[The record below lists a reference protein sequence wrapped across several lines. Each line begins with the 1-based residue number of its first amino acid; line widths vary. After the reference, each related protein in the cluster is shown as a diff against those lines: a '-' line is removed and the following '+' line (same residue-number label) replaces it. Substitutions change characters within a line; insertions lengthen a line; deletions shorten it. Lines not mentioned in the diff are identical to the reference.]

1 MSIRH
6 VNKNHFKGDL
16 LEQPVGGYVG
26 VNEDTLDSALRFVT
40 TGRGAHLVD
49 LTPLRDGR
57 LEQRGGGRWAGAYT
71 GRPRLISQL
80 APAFREAF
88 QGSSRETVA
97 SAMGSLRT
105 WWRLFDQVEATAP
118 GGKSRVPA
126 VHGVED
132 LSAAHRQLA
141 LDSGMGRSRFG
152 PFARIADV
160 TRRAL
165 GLRPLHW
172 LGPENEAVVRH
183 APTFAQVKPVR
194 DVLKRRWY
202 ATLSRWETSD
212 ALISGVSEPS
222 TEEERLQLLNQQHLD
237 AVIRETGLAWPPPE
251 KLRRDRSLTFFYSQG
266 FRINIMLRSRYPD
279 ISDVRDAFHLCLITT
294 GWNPQTLLDLDV
306 SKEFVQPHPKD
317 KSRYLLTGYKE
328 RSKTEQFTEGLYKT
342 QRSPGVILL
351 TLMKRTEPLRAQLQ
365 ADYDR
370 SKMDLEVQRAKGEN
384 AAALDEATVALARLR
399 EGLRSPWLYAAESG
413 VVAWLTANRYTQDGD
428 EPYLDRLIDDLNSR
442 RAAEQQ
448 IPRMTATDFR
458 DAFAAFAYQESGGMV
473 LFVMRAL
480 GHRRLSSTQRY
491 LDNNLLNDQAS
502 RIFHTFSNALWS
514 EIQEHGRLDPTVI
527 AKHCADGHVTSQE
540 RIRLTLYRDL
550 KRSRIGLGCKSPTTP
565 PKSVAPRFSSDG
577 KKRCSTH
584 RCTLCVENAVVLPDS
599 LDGLAMR
606 FAELVYL
613 KGQMP
618 VATFRETS
626 FQEELENT
634 ELALLGFDPVR
645 VAESQQAWRHR
656 IESGTHRPIDLEL
669 LE

>member
-6 VNKNHFKGDL
+6 VNKQHFKGSL
-16 LEQPVGGYVG
+16 LEQPVGGHVG
-26 VNEDTLDSALRFVT
+26 VGEDAPDSALRFVT

-49 LTPLRDGR
+49 LTPLRDGQQKR
-57 LEQRGGGRWAGAYT
+57 KRGGRWAGAYT
-71 GRPRLISQL
+71 GRPRLIAQL

-88 QGSSRETVA
+88 QGASQETVA

-105 WWRLFDQVEATAP
+105 WWRLFDQVEASAQ
-118 GGKSRVPA
+118 GAESRVPA

-132 LSAAHRQLA
+132 LNAAHRQLA
-141 LDSGMGRSRFG
+141 LDSGMGRSRIG
-152 PFARIADV
+152 PFARIADL

-172 LGPENEAVVRH
+172 IGPEDDTVVRH
-183 APTFAQVKPVR
+183 LPLFAQVKPVR
-194 DVLKRRWY
+194 DELKHRWY
-202 ATLSRWETSD
+202 ATLRRWEISD
-212 ALISGVSEPS
+212 ALLAGVSEPS
-222 TEEERLQLLNQQHLD
+222 TDEERLQLLNQQRLD
-237 AVIRETGLAWPPPE
+237 VVVRETGRAWPRPE
-251 KLRRDRSLTFFYSQG
+251 ELYWGRSMTHFYQQG
-266 FRINIMLRSRYPD
+266 FRIDTMLRSRYPD
-279 ISDVRDAFHLCLITT
+279 LGDLRDAFHLCLITT
-294 GWNPQTLLDLDV
+294 GWNPQTFLDLDV

-351 TLMKRTEPLRAQLQ
+351 TLMKRTEPLRAQLK
-365 ADYDR
+365 ADCDR
-370 SKMDLEVQRAKGEN
+370 FAMDLEEQRAKGAS

-399 EGLRSPWLYAAESG
+399 EGLRSPWLYAAENG
-413 VVAWLTANRYTQDGD
+413 EVAWLTANRYSQDRN
-428 EPYLDRLIDDLNSR
+428 EAYLDRLIDDLNSR
-442 RAAEQQ
+442 RAADQQ

-480 GHRRLSSTQRY
+480 GHKRLSSTQRY
-491 LDNNLLNDQAS
+491 LDNKLLNDQAS

-527 AKHCADGHVTSQE
+527 AKHCADGQVTSQE
-540 RIRLTLYRDL
+540 RARLTLYRDL

-565 PKSVAPRFSSDG
+565 PKSVAPRFSADG

-584 RCTLCVENAVVLPDS
+584 RCTLCIENAVVLPDS

-606 FAELVYL
+606 YAELMHI

-645 VAESQQAWRHR
+645 VSESQGAWRHR
-656 IESGTHRPIDLEL
+656 IESGAHRPIDLEL